1 MMEESVYYLWLAY
14 GRRDE
19 LVVWARANFIGPW
32 HDDIHG
38 AIYCIS
44 EQDVVFAK
52 LQFNNLIVKQV
63 QMRVSTVS
71 S

>member
-1 MMEESVYYLWLAY
+1 MEESVYCLWLAY

-38 AIYCIS
+38 AIYCTS
-44 EQDVVFAK
+44 EQDVVLAK
-52 LQFNNLIVKQV
+52 LTFTQLIVKLIPNFYN
-63 QMRVSTVS
+63 
-71 S
+71 